1 MIRSVM
7 DFTRFKMRILLCCCF
22 CMYSVATAS
31 AQQAGS
37 FSSMNTN
44 PNEVRLVTSD
54 IDHFWLAYDLSEGK
68 TTEEKIDIFE
78 SEYFAKGSIG
88 LKDFIEAR
96 IESAEG
102 LVKVIEARPRFYA
115 SIRESSVRV
124 LNLTGQIRGYMHS
137 WKQLYNKAVFPDV
150 YFLIG
155 KMNSGGTTS
164 NNGLLI
170 GTEISCRTDNLPKD
184 ELNEWYLEVLK
195 PVEDIP
201 FIVIHELVHVQ
212 QAYDFGENTLLGHSV
227 FEGAADF
234 LGELAT
240 GKHINPHLHAYGEA
254 HETELWESFSS
265 EMLQADFGNWLYNG
279 GNSTGARPADL
290 GYYIGYKICEAYYEK
305 TADKKAAIEGILA
318 IKNGPDTLRFLKE
331 SGYGQ

>member
-7 DFTRFKMRILLCCCF
+7 TFTRFKAREICCCF
-22 CMYSVATAS
+22 LCMCSVVTAY
-31 AQQAGS
+31 AQQSGS
-37 FSSMNTN
+37 SSMNTN

-54 IDHFWLAYDLSEGK
+54 IDHFWLAYDMSEGK

-88 LKDFIEAR
+88 LKDFIDSR

-102 LVKVIEARPRFYA
+102 LVEVIEAKPKYYA
-115 SIRESSVRV
+115 SIRESSTRV
-124 LNLTGQIRGYMHS
+124 LELTDQIRGYMHN
-137 WKQLYNKAVFPDV
+137 WKKLYDKAVFPDV

-164 NNGLLI
+164 SNGLLI

-201 FIVIHELVHVQ
+201 FIVIHELIHTQ
-212 QAYDFGENTLLGHSV
+212 QAYDFRENTLLGHSV

-240 GKHINPHLHAYGEA
+240 GKHINPHLHSYGEA
-254 HETELWESFSS
+254 HETELWESFSN
-265 EMLQADFGNWLYNG
+265 EMLQTDFSNWLYNG

-290 GYYIGYKICEAYYEK
+290 GYYVGYKICEAYYEK
-305 TADKKAAIEGILA
+305 TADKKTAIEDILA
-318 IKNGPDTLRFLKE
+318 IKDGPDALRFLTK